1 MLTETESEELT
12 EVESESETEEESE
25 TETEE
30 ADVLDEE
37 FRLTAQAESG
47 IEVTVSGPVTSL
59 PYPVEEISLTAEEV
73 TDEEVLAIWKQTL
86 EEAGANAEEAFL
98 LDITLWHDEEEI
110 EPLGPVQ
117 VTFTGV
123 EMEEEMED
131 DNFAVFH
138 IDVENENAEDMNAVL
153 DEEGAVVLD
162 TDHFSTY
169 GGLVKTSGVTKKPQI
184 GEYIYWDLSAV
195 GGWNDQGYQLGFLYN
210 KSSGGSARIE
220 VTEKVAERLGIT
232 ASDITMNDAKVYFTM
247 DALKSKVVPVVLQSN
262 IATARQYDIYGIPML
277 DPSSVTIFGP
287 QEVIDSIKLV
297 RTELLSRD
305 NVNQSFNA
313 TLPLDLLDGQIHSNT
328 KEVKVEVQVEKYTEM
343 DVEVPIK
350 VADSLKVRFFP
361 EMMSVKCLVAMRDYA
376 SITPENFTV
385 AVDRQQLKAMQPLL
399 DVRLASWPPTVQILS
414 TRPDKVE
421 YLIVQ

>member
-1 MLTETESEELT
+1 MTDELDRIKQKVERTNKHSAFTFLVFLVISTAAWFLVKLSEDYVT
-12 EVESESETEEESE
+12 QT
-25 TETEE
+25 TFR
-30 ADVLDEE
+30 VL
-37 FRLTAQAESG
+37 
-47 IEVTVSGPVTSL
+47 I
-59 PYPVEEISLTAEEV
+59 EEV
-73 TDEEVLAIWKQTL
+73 PAEKWVSSDEQSVKMSLNIDGFHTLRYKMIREPNRFVTIPLSEVPYRL
-86 EEAGANAEEAFL
+86 ESNN
-98 LDITLWHDEEEI
+98 TYS
-110 EPLGPVQ
+110 
-117 VTFTGV
+117 
-123 EMEEEMED
+123 
-131 DNFAVFH
+131 
-138 IDVENENAEDMNAVL
+138 
-153 DEEGAVVLD
+153 
-162 TDHFSTY
+162 FSSQY
-169 GGLVKTSGVTKKPQI
+169 V
-184 GEYIYWDLSAV
+184 A
-195 GGWNDQGYQLGFLYN
+195 
-210 KSSGGSARIE
+210 
-220 VTEKVAERLGIT
+220 EKVAERLGIT

-262 IATARQYDIYGIPML
+262 IATARQYDIYGIPMI

-305 NVNQSFNA
+305 NVNQSFSA

-343 DVEVPIK
+343 DIEVPIK

-361 EMMSVKCLVAMRDYA
+361 ETMSVKCLVAMRDYA